1 MKAVPLKAFPRT
13 ETRRSGARRVRAL
26 GHVPAVIYGRH
37 APPQTLQVPRREL
50 ENLLHHTVSD
60 NILVNLTVE
69 GDARPLRLALL
80 QDIQRHPLSGAILHV
95 DFHEVAPTEK
105 VTVYVPVETVGEA
118 IGVKTGGG
126 ILEHVLFRVKVR
138 ALPQDLPEQIVVDV
152 TNLQAGQT
160 IHLGELPV
168 PPGVELLGEK
178 TAPVL
183 TVALPRAEAEE
194 AAAAAAPVEAGAVE
208 MLKEKKEEAPAES
221 AAAAEKKPVAE
232 KKSAAEKTAAAE
244 KKK

>member
-13 ETRRSGARRVRAL
+13 ETRRNGARRVRAS
-26 GHVPAVIYGRH
+26 GYVPAVIYGRH
-37 APPQTLQVPRREL
+37 AVPQTLQVPRREL

-60 NILVNLTVE
+60 NILVDLTIE

-80 QDIQRHPLSGAILHV
+80 QEIQRHPLSGAILHV
-95 DFHEVAPTEK
+95 DFHEVAPSEK

-168 PPGVELLGEK
+168 PPGVELIGEK

-183 TVALPRAEAEE
+183 TVALPRGEAEE
-194 AAAAAAPVEAGAVE
+194 AAAAATPVEAGAVE
-208 MLKEKKEEAPAES
+208 MLKEKKQEAPAEP
-221 AAAAEKKPVAE
+221 AAAAQ
-232 KKSAAEKTAAAE
+232 